1 MSLFISELQTDC
13 EILLCRALKGKSI
26 ACFGV
31 DGFGQH
37 GQSDAAQAYVVH
49 DIAVMM
55 SQNNDSDI
63 PDAVAIMFLNDYD
76 STRFGHLATDQNF
89 LISVNT
95 LLKEHD
101 IRPDC
106 WSFVAVEHQL
116 QNSVVLDIRV
126 DKLLE
131 WF

>member
-1 MSLFISELQTDC
+1 MSLFTLELQTDC
-13 EILLCRALKGKSI
+13 EILLRRALKGKSI

-37 GQSDAAQAYVVH
+37 GQSDTAQAYVVH

-55 SQNNDSDI
+55 SQNNDNDI
-63 PDAVAIMFLNDYD
+63 PDAVAIVFLNDYD
-76 STRFGHLATDQNF
+76 SARFGHLATDQNF
-89 LISVNT
+89 LISVNM

-106 WSFVAVEHQL
+106 WSFADVGRQL
-116 QNSVVLDIRV
+116 QNSVILDIRV
-126 DKLLE
+126 DRLLE